1 MRMRA
6 GILTPRQQ
14 RFAEFYVG
22 EAKHNGALA
31 ARLAGYAAASS
42 HIAGSQLLAKP
53 KIAAVVAGLEAAV
66 AAEMGYT
73 RARLIRDLLEAAD
86 MARLTS
92 QPSALISAAVAIGIA
107 AGLTQ
112 PEGRKGRKKVP
123 PHGTE
128 EHMASMSDADLAAI
142 IDRGAAVLP

>member
-53 KIAAVVAGLEAAV
+53 KIAATVEGLEAAV
-66 AAEMGYT
+66 AVEMGYT
-73 RARLIRDLLEAAD
+73 RERLIRDLLDAFD
-86 MARLTS
+86 VARLTS
-92 QPSALISAAVAIGIA
+92 QPSAMVSALVAIARA
-107 AGLTQ
+107 AGLTH
-112 PEGRKGRKKVP
+112 PEGRKDTTRIKAGA
-123 PHGTE
+123 
-128 EHMASMSDADLAAI
+128 MAAMSDAELTAI
-142 IDRGAAVLP
+142 IDHGPAVLP